1 MAKVFKVSAIPLT
14 VSEVLGHLKDPPAEQ
29 INSIPPAEPKGGE
42 IYLFHGARGIYLA
55 IILAIAC
62 RVILGQYSTADS
74 GLSIFS

>member
-1 MAKVFKVSAIPLT
+1 MSAIPLT

-55 IILAIAC
+55 IILAIILAIAC